1 MTVVCGANDPG
12 PAAGRGAS
20 RRTQNDGSTQTD
32 DSEKDEVAELS
43 GFSCQT
49 RREGNLVVLAVG
61 GDVDLAAADGL
72 WDGLREALQPGVR
85 VVADLAN
92 VTFLDSTGLRVLVR
106 AEQTSAD
113 LDGAEFEL
121 AAPSAPV
128 LRVLELS
135 GTEAMFSIL
144 ESAPA
149 VGE

>member
-1 MTVVCGANDPG
+1 M
-12 PAAGRGAS
+12 
-20 RRTQNDGSTQTD
+20 
-32 DSEKDEVAELS
+32 S
-43 GFSCQT
+43 GFSCRARQD
-49 RREGNLVVLAVG
+49 GSLAVLTVG

-72 WDGLREALQPGVR
+72 WDVLREALQPGVR

-113 LDGAEFEL
+113 LAGTEFAL

-135 GTEAMFSIL
+135 GTEGMFSIL

-149 VGE
+149 LGAE